1 MLIQNGGHKLQNCSA
16 KNAGNSNLNPNTCLQ
31 IQLGQYMAICDDT
44 RIQIATLVCQKLP
57 FGGDTNVTI
66 IVYFWDFRK
75 EYGKQVKMLNHRKC

>member
-1 MLIQNGGHKLQNCSA
+1 
-16 KNAGNSNLNPNTCLQ
+16 LNPNTCLQ
-31 IQLGQYMAICDDT
+31 IPLGQYIAICDDT
-44 RIQIATLVCQKLP
+44 RIQIATLVYQKLP